1 MKSEMDDNNTT
12 PTLKAKILKRIQVRG
27 SRVRLHN
34 YPSDWTLHPDL
45 KEREGEDTKQY
56 AKKILEQ
63 NIEELSTAE
72 GLLYASGRAALLIVF
87 QGMDTSG
94 KDGTIKH
101 VMSGLNPQS
110 CRVTGFKQ
118 PSREELARDFLWR
131 YSKALPER
139 GEIGIF
145 NRSHYEEVLVTR
157 VHPEW
162 LEKQGVPP
170 DEIGKQLWQDRYRDI
185 NAWEHHLSRSG
196 TMILKFFLH
205 ISKAEQKRRLLERL
219 DDPKKNWKFSAGDL
233 AERKRWN
240 DYVEA
245 YEDALTATSTRWAPW
260 HIIPAD
266 HKWSARVLIAQVIT
280 DRIRLLKL
288 KYPKM
293 SAAQAAELR
302 KAKAAL
308 KS

>member
-1 MKSEMDDNNTT
+1 MADENTA
-12 PTLKAKILKRIQVRG
+12 PVLKTKALKHIEVRG
-27 SRVRLHN
+27 SRVRLRD
-34 YPSDWTLHPDL
+34 YSTDWTIHPDL
-45 KEREGEDTKQY
+45 KDKEDEDTKKY
-56 AKKILEQ
+56 AKEILDK
-63 NIEELSTAE
+63 NLEELATAE
-72 GLLYASGRAALLIVF
+72 GLLYASGKNALLIVL

-110 CRVTGFKQ
+110 CRVTSFKQ

-162 LEKQGVPP
+162 IEKQGIPK
-170 DEIGKQLWQDRYRDI
+170 DEIDKKLWENRYRDI

-196 TMILKFFLH
+196 TVILKFFLH
-205 ISKAEQKRRLLERL
+205 ISKAEQKRRLLARL
-219 DDPKKNWKFSAGDL
+219 DDPKKNWKFSEGDI
-233 AERKRWN
+233 AERERWN
-240 DYVEA
+240 DYVKA
-245 YEDALTATSTRWAPW
+245 YEDALAATNSSWAPW
-260 HIIPAD
+260 HVIPAD
-266 HKWSARVLIAQVIT
+266 HKWSARVLVAQVIT
-280 DRIRLLKL
+280 NRIRLLKL
-288 KYPKM
+288 KYPTIN
-293 SAAQAAELR
+293 SAKAQELR

-308 KS
+308 LKS